1 LFFGTATDALMHATT
16 PPIASAK
23 APGRP
28 LLWLGIAFFLLGRIV
43 KAVLLF
49 GAGVLHT
56 SWYSPILATIGVGLI
71 ALSIVRRLTAWRIVA
86 LLLIGLLTVGEWW
99 FLLGYSRLPT
109 YAGPVSAGQP
119 FPEFSAASLADGTP
133 FTRDNLIGEKDT
145 VLVFFRG
152 FW

>member
-1 LFFGTATDALMHATT
+1 MHAVVCSKAFRAGRW
-16 PPIASAK
+16 PWLARVASCYASVGS
-23 APGRP
+23 ADG
-28 LLWLGIAFFLLGRIV
+28 
-43 KAVLLF
+43 F
-49 GAGVLHT
+49 GAAYRREMGET
-56 SWYSPILATIGVGLI
+56 MSMILRG
-71 ALSIVRRLTAWRIVA
+71 

-109 YAGPVSAGQP
+109 YAGPVLAEQP
-119 FPEFSAASLADGTP
+119 FPDFAPASLADGTP